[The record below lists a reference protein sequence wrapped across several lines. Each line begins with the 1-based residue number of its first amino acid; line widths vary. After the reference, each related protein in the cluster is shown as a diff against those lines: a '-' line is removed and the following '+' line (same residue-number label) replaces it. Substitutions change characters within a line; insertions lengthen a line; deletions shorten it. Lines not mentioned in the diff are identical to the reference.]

1 MARMQSSTSKTFI
14 DAIIVDP
21 TILNSR
27 ERLTAFLESMI
38 YKKYKTVLPSLISSS
53 IQKREWDKLTTL
65 LRRWEWGLDKVQSE
79 EWFESA
85 DFKLFCY
92 RLNEVCVSFERIRE
106 DLSPEE
112 RELLSRVREMLRYDS
127 PEVVKL
133 AKELITIAI
142 TMRGGILSYTRHL
155 KRWLKS
161 LRRVIIL
168 EISEKTN
175 VLSEA
180 KAEIK
185 NRIRNAGWKGKVF
198 VTSLKIATA
207 VALSSVFPTMIN
219 WIIDSFLIE
228 MGEEATGIIVGVV
241 IDGR

>member
-1 MARMQSSTSKTFI
+1 MESPTSKPLI
-14 DAIIVDP
+14 GVIIVDP
-21 TILNSR
+21 TVLNTR
-27 ERLTAFLESMI
+27 ERLFAFLESMI
-38 YKKYKTVLPSLISSS
+38 YRKHIAILPSLISSS
-53 IQKREWDKLTTL
+53 IQKGDWNELTSV
-65 LRRWEWGLDKVQSE
+65 LRKWEWNLDRSKSE
-79 EWFESA
+79 EWFESS
-85 DFKLFCY
+85 DFK
-92 RLNEVCVSFERIRE
+92 RLCRQLDEVCVSFERIRE

-142 TMRGGILSYTRHL
+142 TTRGGIVSYTRHL

-168 EISEKTN
+168 EISEKIN
-175 VLSEA
+175 MLSET

-185 NRIRNAGWKGKVF
+185 DKIRNAGWKGTIF
-198 VTSLKIATA
+198 VTSLEITTA
-207 VALSSVFPTMIN
+207 VALASVFPPLIN
-219 WIIDSFLIE
+219 WIVDSFLIE
-228 MGEEATGIIVGVV
+228 MGEKATELIVGVV